1 VKAAKAP
8 PDLELVETARV
19 VVDILTY
26 VRDGTRDRRTLP
38 REQADDIERVV
49 QAAIG
54 EYLRQYPKARS
65 KGYPWLQVPS
75 DGELDFVC
83 LFCRESINTLSGK
96 TSSAPPAAFW
106 EKLYKHCALCAA
118 FFLAGMTDADG
129 PGRRRGEAL
138 VPLAKLRGAAL
149 KREAKAA
156 LAYLGLAYPRGRQ
169 TMATMRGWIS
179 AARSIAKLRAQDAA
193 EDALAVALS
202 ELPARLGLA
211 PAPVEINGG

>member
-8 PDLELVETARV
+8 PEPALIETARV
-19 VVDILTY
+19 VVDILSY
-26 VRDGTRDRRTLP
+26 VREGTLDRRRLP
-38 REQADDIERVV
+38 PEQSDDINSVV
-49 QAAIG
+49 LAAIA

-118 FFLAGMTDADG
+118 FFLAGMTDAEG
-129 PGRRRGEAL
+129 PGRRRMETL

-169 TMATMRGWIS
+169 TMATMRSWIS
-179 AARSIAKLRAQDAA
+179 AARSIAKLRATND
-193 EDALAVALS
+193 EDIGLALA

-211 PAPVEINGG
+211 PAPVEVNGG